1 MRWIIYAALSLI
13 IAIVAA
19 ITMAPVGFI
28 MKQVSASDARIQY
41 ASAQGSVWNG
51 KVRDIR
57 YGIQSVGDAEIKT
70 SGLALLTGKLSS
82 DIRLTGSGL
91 NGRGQVAAGFGGDVT
106 IRNMRVLG
114 STADLINITP
124 EVRDLAGEFT
134 IDVRQ
139 AELKD
144 NACTSAQGTV
154 WTDILTRME
163 RRYRWTGPELSGPI
177 SCENGQVVIALSG
190 QNADGENVSARLEI
204 SLDATGNFLAD
215 VTTTSRDTIQALTL
229 LGFEFQG
236 DDVFRYQYFI
246 TR

>member
-1 MRWIIYAALSLI
+1 MRWVVYAALSLI
-13 IAIVAA
+13 IAVIAA
-19 ITMAPVGFI
+19 VVIAPVGFV

-41 ASAQGSVWNG
+41 ASAEGSVWNG

-57 YGIQSVGDAEIKT
+57 YGIQSVGDADVKT
-70 SGLALLTGKLSS
+70 SWLALFTGHFSS

-106 IRNMRVLG
+106 IRSMRVLG
-114 STADLINITP
+114 STADLINITS

-134 IDVRQ
+134 IDVQR

-144 NACTSAQGTV
+144 NRCTAAQGTV

-177 SCENGQVVIALSG
+177 SCENGQFVIALSG

-204 SLDATGNFLAD
+204 GLDATGNFLAD
-215 VTTTSRDTIQALTL
+215 VTTTSRETIQALTL
-229 LGFEFQG
+229 LGFEFLG
-236 DDVFRYQYFI
+236 DDVFRYQYVI
-246 TR
+246 TQ